1 MLCKKMREGINMLKM
16 YEEPV
21 IELRRYI
28 PKNDIFTDSNPTSQ
42 DDNDLNKDD
51 EYNYFGNN

>member
-1 MLCKKMREGINMLKM
+1 MREGINMLKM